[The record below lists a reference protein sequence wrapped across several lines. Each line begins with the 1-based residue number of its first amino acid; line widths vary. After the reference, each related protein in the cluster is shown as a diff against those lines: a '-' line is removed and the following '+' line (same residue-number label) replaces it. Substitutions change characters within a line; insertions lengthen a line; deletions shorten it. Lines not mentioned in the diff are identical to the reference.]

1 MQDQTQKLSIREKV
15 GYGLGDGAA
24 NLIFQVMMILQ
35 MIFYTDSFGIT
46 ATAAG
51 TLLLV
56 ARVWDGIFDPMMGLI
71 ADRTNTRWGKFR
83 PWILWTAIPFGA
95 MAFMCFFTPNL
106 SAGGK
111 LLYAYITYIAFMTIY
126 SMNNLPY
133 SALSGV
139 ATSDIGDRTALSSY
153 RQTCA
158 MIAAVIV
165 QGLALP
171 LVAYFGKSANGV
183 VDSALGYKWV
193 IGIFSVVGIF
203 LFFITFF
210 STKERIQPD
219 PHQKTSVGQDFAD
232 LLRNGPWI
240 ILFLLTIFIFITLAM
255 RGGDIVYLFKYYF
268 DKGTEL
274 AILQNSGLLVILQFL
289 GLVGAKP
296 SETEIISWSFSIFS
310 VSGLIATILGIWSSK
325 WFALRMGKR
334 NAFIL
339 GLATITILWVP
350 FYFLPP
356 KAIWAAIIIQL
367 FAQFGYGITAPLLW
381 AMMADVADYSEWKTG
396 RRATAIVFAA
406 VVFGLKAGIGVG
418 GAIGGWLLAF
428 YNYVPNVEQSARAL
442 IGIRLIASIFPAI
455 PFAIGVILLFLYKIN
470 KPMELQMQ
478 IELTER
484 RKQYKF

>member
-1 MQDQTQKLSIREKV
+1 MQTESQKLSIVEKI
-15 GYGLGDGAA
+15 GYGLGDASA

-35 MIFYTDSFGIT
+35 MIFYTDTFGIS
-46 ATAAG
+46 AAAAG
-51 TLLLV
+51 TLLFV
-56 ARVWDGIFDPMMGLI
+56 ARFWDAIFDPIMGLI

-83 PWILWTAIPFGA
+83 PWIIWTAVPFGI

-111 LLYAYITYIAFMTIY
+111 LLYAYVTYIAFMTIY

-139 ATSDIGDRTALSSY
+139 ETSDIGDRTALSSY

-158 MIAAVIV
+158 MLAGVVV

-171 LVAYFGKSANGV
+171 LVAHFGNGN
-183 VDSALGYKWV
+183 SALGYKWT
-193 IGIFSVVGIF
+193 IGIFSAIGIV

-210 STKERIQPD
+210 TTKERIKPD
-219 PHQKTSVGQDFAD
+219 PKQKTSVVQDLAD
-232 LLRNGPWI
+232 LLKNGPWV
-240 ILFLLTIFIFITLAM
+240 ILFLLTIFIFVTLAM

-268 DKGTEL
+268 DQGAELNVIKLIGIAPADQNTE
-274 AILQNSGLLVILQFL
+274 AII
-289 GLVGAKP
+289 AR
-296 SETEIISWSFSIFS
+296 SFSVFS
-310 VSGLIATILGIWSSK
+310 VSGLVATILGIISSK
-325 WFALRMGKR
+325 WFAVRMGKR

-356 KAIWAAIIIQL
+356 KAVWAAIILQL

-381 AMMADVADYSEWKTG
+381 AMMADVADYSEWMTG

-418 GAIGGWLLAF
+418 GAIGGWILS
-428 YNYVPNVEQSARAL
+428 NYGYMPNVAQSERAL
-442 IGIRLIASIFPAI
+442 IGIRLTASIFPAI
-455 PFAIGVILLFLYKIN
+455 PFAVGVILLLLYKIN

-478 IELTER
+478 NDLTER
-484 RKQYKF
+484 RKQYKY